1 MFQNVFAD
9 FSQATSGVFTTEELP
24 SSDMAGSSWNK
35 YVYRVYSGSNV
46 DQDRCTAMCAFD
58 QPKVDGSN
66 CHFTVVE
73 GNICYL
79 GTLGVETNLLAN
91 TTSSALR
98 LKTSMSNICLLF
110 NNVFTP

>member
-1 MFQNVFAD
+1 MCFFAD
-9 FSQATSGVFTTEELP
+9 FSQATSGVFITEELP

-58 QPKVDGSN
+58 QPKVDGSS

-73 GNICYL
+73 GSTCYL

-91 TTSSALR
+91 PTSTSLR
-98 LKTSMSNICLLF
+98 LKTGIPHLIII
-110 NNVFTP
+110 P